1 MVRPIVNPND
11 AFVEQLKGY
20 ELLLQ
25 SIKPTLVPSDES
37 SASETL
43 GPQLGPQ
50 MPTNI
55 INAEIL
61 GPQMPRTITNTEI
74 LGPQMPSN
82 ITNTEILG
90 PKMPSNI
97 TNTEILGPQMP
108 SNITKAEILGPQI
121 PTNNIEGD
129 DINKKE
135 SQAIMNELHANTFD
149 PIATTT
155 CAETTEPS
163 LKRIKS

>member
-90 PKMPSNI
+90 P
-97 TNTEILGPQMP
+97 QMP